1 MTVSTEVSREEYTG
15 NGVTTDFDY
24 RFRVFSADELV
35 VTVADTTENIRTLVL
50 NTDYTVTGAG
60 SRNGGK
66 VKLASALANNW
77 RISIER
83 ELPVTQE
90 TDVRNQGN
98 FFPEVHEDAWDKLT
112 MLIQQAIGGLGLA
125 LRKPNWLAKYYDAKG
140 NRISNLSDPVYG
152 QDAATKRYV
161 DAGDASSNQHAD
173 DLFKR
178 TIRVPENYVDELPT
192 IHGRGG
198 KLFAWSNSGR
208 PIAVHAETDGGTQLE
223 IDLAGSDGFKF
234 IGQAG
239 SFDEL
244 RSVIPE
250 RAGQKILLGGYY
262 PGWAAI
268 GQPAGGGEFVAVSG
282 VAVDDGGYICQPTG
296 SALFHWQ
303 RVIDGRMLSPEMF
316 GAFPDSTRSVRG
328 TDYAANLNKMFAAAI
343 ANNFGV
349 DFRHGQGGYE
359 FEKERAYYVGSPVV
373 ATGIHQIRGSVYLHA
388 DSSLFDKTNNSYVL
402 LLGDPKTNYQTIQN
416 TLLFD
421 FIFVRDIDQR
431 GLRSGLKN
439 ELNGVF
445 LKYTGVY
452 GDGFRAMD
460 FNGRGVHC
468 SPVFD
473 SKFGIIQERCGNEL
487 SYAITVDGNGD
498 ESNSITFTYILSHD
512 AYHKGVYITGSK
524 HNILR
529 AHIEATAVT
538 TLDDGYTGASGSV
551 AQSGLKYLNN
561 FFYLVAGQTGNITI
575 NDYSRSDNKTY
586 YDDLDNYASTNGAHS
601 LFILNTGSNA
611 SSIQATSPNVHTS
624 FFGGS
629 TYGGIGVL
637 QTINAYYETGSRIT
651 TSVARVTD
659 LRVFDNFNR
668 FLSGRAARVSRA
680 AGQFY
685 SFTVDAPFS
694 QSPNQEGTVVFTN
707 CTFSGGISALTN
719 GYTYL
724 NNCIINGISLNANN
738 TPERGIFRG
747 CNISGNINIADA
759 SSSTN
764 NKRVLFYACEMTGN
778 LTLSSNRESTP
789 AFMGSDNWARGGTVS
804 GWSLPKH
811 MEVGAIVQRIGQPSA
826 GQGIIYI
833 ATALLSDGTNTWATI
848 AQVPNA

>member
-1 MTVSTEVSREEYTG
+1 MSVPNQTPYNIYTANGLTTVFPYEFYLLNAGDLAVSLNGSVITSGYTISGVGNVDGGEVLFLTPPA
-15 NGVTTDFDY
+15 NGVTVMLERVIPTYRLTDYQDNGDLLADTVNKDFD
-24 RFRVFSADELV
+24 RLWMA
-35 VTVADTTENIRTLVL
+35 
-50 NTDYTVTGAG
+50 
-60 SRNGGK
+60 
-66 VKLASALANNW
+66 
-77 RISIER
+77 
-83 ELPVTQE
+83 
-90 TDVRNQGN
+90 
-98 FFPEVHEDAWDKLT
+98 
-112 MLIQQAIGGLGLA
+112 IQQAFIYLGLA
-125 LRKPNWLAKYYDAKG
+125 LTRPLLGGPFNAKG
-140 NRISNLSDPVYG
+140 YRIENLGYPVNNA
-152 QDAATKRYV
+152 DAASKEYV
-161 DAGDASSNQHAD
+161 DNTVGAATDR
-173 DLFKR
+173 LFKR
-178 TIRVPENYVDELPT
+178 TLRVPEDYVDELPT

-586 YDDLDNYASTNGAHS
+586 YD
-601 LFILNTGSNA
+601 
-611 SSIQATSPNVHTS
+611 
-624 FFGGS
+624 
-629 TYGGIGVL
+629 
-637 QTINAYYETGSRIT
+637 
-651 TSVARVTD
+651 
-659 LRVFDNFNR
+659 
-668 FLSGRAARVSRA
+668 
-680 AGQFY
+680 
-685 SFTVDAPFS
+685 
-694 QSPNQEGTVVFTN
+694 
-707 CTFSGGISALTN
+707 
-719 GYTYL
+719 
-724 NNCIINGISLNANN
+724 
-738 TPERGIFRG
+738 
-747 CNISGNINIADA
+747 
-759 SSSTN
+759 
-764 NKRVLFYACEMTGN
+764 
-778 LTLSSNRESTP
+778 
-789 AFMGSDNWARGGTVS
+789 
-804 GWSLPKH
+804 
-811 MEVGAIVQRIGQPSA
+811 
-826 GQGIIYI
+826 
-833 ATALLSDGTNTWATI
+833 
-848 AQVPNA
+848 